1 MTTLEAM
8 VDRDLRALI
17 DSVLANHDCR
27 DDRKLWQ
34 TLGELGLADLT
45 QSEDRGGSGACW
57 PEAAALARALA
68 RRGCRLE
75 VSESDLVAGWLLER
89 AGAPPRQALRVV
101 LFDDEHT
108 TVPTASGLVE
118 RVAVVGHDGE
128 EYHVSDVPVTD
139 IGGDRD
145 GDLHRDEDRRDRHL
159 ITRETFELARTRRS
173 LVRAIQISATLETI
187 AELAIEYAQTREQFG
202 RPIGQQQAVQRMIAI
217 IAGESAL
224 ARAATDAAVLAVSDD
239 ATPATQVAAMVAVA
253 RSCCGHA
260 VDPVIRNAHQVIG
273 AIGTTREHP
282 LHVFTSAALA
292 LRDRDRSTRE
302 WDAAVLDLTIQA
314 QPLSDLDLT
323 PVRTK

>member
-17 DSVLANHDCR
+17 DSVLANHACH
-27 DDRKLWQ
+27 DDQKLWQ
-34 TLGELGLADLT
+34 TFGELGLADLT
-45 QSEDRGGSGACW
+45 QSEERGGSGASW

-75 VSESDLVAGWLLER
+75 VSESDLVAGWLLEQ
-89 AGAPPRQALRVV
+89 AGAPPRQALRIA
-101 LFDDEHT
+101 LFDDEHIN
-108 TVPTASGLVE
+108 VPTVSGVVE
-118 RVAVVGHDGE
+118 RAAVIGRDGDG
-128 EYHVSDVPVTD
+128 YYVSDVPVAAGAD
-139 IGGDRD
+139 INGGRNRD
-145 GDLHRDEDRRDRHL
+145 KDHVDRHP
-159 ITRETFELARTRRS
+159 ITQETFELAQTRRA

-202 RPIGQQQAVQRMIAI
+202 RPIGKQQAVQQMIAI

-239 ATPATQVAAMVAVA
+239 ATPASQVAAMVAVA

-260 VDPVIRNAHQVIG
+260 VDPVVRNAHQVIG
-273 AIGTTREHP
+273 AIGTTREHR

-292 LRDRDRSTRE
+292 LRAQDRTTRE

-314 QPLSDLDLT
+314 QPLSDLDLM
-323 PVRTK
+323 PVRTR